1 MPVLG
6 LGKDQHEAYN
16 MKDFNHYNDLAEV
29 FTYPTQDR
37 NAYIEAWREI
47 IKNSVPEMANKLEAF
62 IDHIQQKTLAA
73 QQEYYIATF
82 DVQALCFLDIGYVLY
97 GEDYNR
103 GIFMLNMKREQKKHD
118 NDCGWELPDHL
129 PNILTL
135 LPKIEDETFAEE
147 LICSILV
154 PALEK
159 MIEAFNSE
167 DNVYKGM
174 LQVLLGI
181 MENDYPE
188 SEFERFSFNSQEKA
202 RSFEC
207 LPQWKNIK

>member
-1 MPVLG
+1 MPALG
-6 LGKDQHEAYN
+6 LGKNLHEDCS
-16 MKDFNHYNDLAEV
+16 MKELNHYNALAEV
-29 FTYPTQDR
+29 FTYPKLDR
-37 NAYIEAWREI
+37 NAFIGTWRETV
-47 IKNSVPEMANKLEAF
+47 KTSVPEMAYKLEAF
-62 IDHIQQKTLAA
+62 IEHIQQKTVAA

-82 DVQALCFLDIGYVLY
+82 DVQALCYLDIGYVLY

-135 LPKIEDETFAEE
+135 LPKIEDETFIEE
-147 LICSILV
+147 LIFSILA

-174 LQVLLGI
+174 LEILLGI
-181 MENDYPE
+181 MESDYPE
-188 SEFERFSFNSQEKA
+188 SEFERFSFNSREKA

-207 LPQWKNIK
+207 LPQWKKIK

>member
-1 MPVLG
+1 MPALG
-6 LGKDQHEAYN
+6 LGKNQYEDCS
-16 MKDFNHYNDLAEV
+16 MKELNHYNALAEV
-29 FTYPTQDR
+29 FTYPKLDR
-37 NAYIEAWREI
+37 NAFIGTWRETV
-47 IKNSVPEMANKLEAF
+47 KTSVPEMAYKLEAF
-62 IDHIQQKTLAA
+62 IEHIQQKTVAA

-82 DVQALCFLDIGYVLY
+82 DVQALCYLDIGYVLY

-135 LPKIEDETFAEE
+135 LPKIEDETFIEE
-147 LICSILV
+147 LIFSILA

-174 LQVLLGI
+174 LEILLGI
-181 MENDYPE
+181 MESDYPE
-188 SEFERFSFNSQEKA
+188 SEFERFSFNSREKA

-207 LPQWKNIK
+207 LPQWKKIK

>member
-1 MPVLG
+1 MPALG
-6 LGKDQHEAYN
+6 LGKNQYEDYS
-16 MKDFNHYNDLAEV
+16 MKELNHYNALAEV
-29 FTYPTQDR
+29 FTYPKLDR
-37 NAYIEAWREI
+37 NAFIGTWRETV
-47 IKNSVPEMANKLEAF
+47 KTSVPEMAYKLEAF
-62 IDHIQQKTLAA
+62 IEHIQQKTVAA

-82 DVQALCFLDIGYVLY
+82 DVQALCYLDIGYVLY

-135 LPKIEDETFAEE
+135 LPKIEDETFIEE
-147 LICSILV
+147 LIFSILA

-174 LQVLLGI
+174 LEILLGI
-181 MENDYPE
+181 MESDYPE
-188 SEFERFSFNSQEKA
+188 SEFERFSFNSREKA

-207 LPQWKNIK
+207 LPQWKKIK

>member
-1 MPVLG
+1 
-6 LGKDQHEAYN
+6 
-16 MKDFNHYNDLAEV
+16 MKELNHYNALAEV
-29 FTYPTQDR
+29 FTYPKLDR
-37 NAYIEAWREI
+37 NAFIGTWRETV
-47 IKNSVPEMANKLEAF
+47 KTSVPEMAYKLEAF
-62 IDHIQQKTLAA
+62 IEHIQQKTVAA

-82 DVQALCFLDIGYVLY
+82 DVQALCYLDIGYVLY

-135 LPKIEDETFAEE
+135 LPKIEDETFIEE
-147 LICSILV
+147 LIFSILA

-174 LQVLLGI
+174 LEILLGI
-181 MENDYPE
+181 MESDYPE
-188 SEFERFSFNSQEKA
+188 SEFERFSFNSREKA

-207 LPQWKNIK
+207 LPQWKKIK